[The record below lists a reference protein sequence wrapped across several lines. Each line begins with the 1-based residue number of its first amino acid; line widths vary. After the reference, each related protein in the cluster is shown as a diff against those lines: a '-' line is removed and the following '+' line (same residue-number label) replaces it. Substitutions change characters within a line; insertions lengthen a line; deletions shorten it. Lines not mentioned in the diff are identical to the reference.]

1 MTIILNVIWFHLFS
15 LFLNAQNL
23 CNTSKHEEYG
33 NTIKETTEMV
43 LSICLG
49 FFFFKYK

>member
-1 MTIILNVIWFHLFS
+1 MWSGSISFHCS
-15 LFLNAQNL
+15 LNAQNL

-43 LSICLG
+43 LSIYLG
-49 FFFFKYK
+49 VFSFKDK